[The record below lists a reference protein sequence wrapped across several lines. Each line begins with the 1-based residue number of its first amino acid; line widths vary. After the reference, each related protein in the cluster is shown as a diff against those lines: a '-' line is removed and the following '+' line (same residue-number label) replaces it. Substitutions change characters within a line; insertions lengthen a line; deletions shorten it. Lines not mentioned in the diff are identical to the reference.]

1 MAAEEIVD
9 LLQAVRKEGGT
20 DVEKLESE
28 FTKLVEAFSAK
39 TKLTEDIQNKIS
51 GAKTKLEQ
59 NQEVNQF

>member
-1 MAAEEIVD
+1 M
-9 LLQAVRKEGGT
+9 RKEGGT